1 MTAPAIAIQRVAA
14 LVVAGLVLYIPANI
28 LPVMTMTVAGD
39 VEPLTILGGVQ
50 ELYDSGLAPIAAV
63 VFLASI
69 VIPFAKLAS
78 LSWLLL
84 LHGQPHFRRE
94 RTAVLRTLHRI
105 GSWSMIDL
113 FLLSILVAVG
123 QLGILASVQ
132 AEPGALFF
140 AAVLVLTLFAAEIY
154 ETRFI
159 WQTGNA
165 DSNDHPASA
174 RLRRSR

>member
-1 MTAPAIAIQRVAA
+1 MNESLRLQRASA
-14 LVVAGLVLYIPANI
+14 LVVAGLILYVPANI

-39 VEPLTILGGVQ
+39 VQPLTIIGGVQ
-50 ELYDSGLAPIAAV
+50 ELYDSGLAPMAAI

-78 LSWLLL
+78 MSWLLL
-84 LHGQPHFRRE
+84 MHGQTTYRRE
-94 RTAVLRTLHRI
+94 RTAVLRILHHI

-123 QLGILASVQ
+123 QLGILASVR

-140 AAVLVLTLFAAEIY
+140 AAVLVVTLLAAEIY
-154 ETRFI
+154 ETRLI
-159 WQTGNA
+159 WQKGTA
-165 DSNDHPASA
+165 DA
-174 RLRRSR
+174 